1 MINDSIVYIIYHR
14 NKSNQYYILESFIL
28 HSILTVIFYK
38 FLNKLHKPV
47 VIFCKFLNKIILM
60 KYFLNFL
67 RNLIKELKDP
77 LNIIVYL
84 FVVLLFFS
92 PTIIGYLMVLCGCPA
107 THVAWATAYM
117 LFWAG
122 PFTPAIPIQLVI
134 TFAIARPLRRL
145 VDHIKY
151 RRKVR
156 WVL

>member
-1 MINDSIVYIIYHR
+1 MINNSIVYIIYHQ
-14 NKSNQYYILESFIL
+14 NKSNQYYILESFVL
-28 HSILTVIFYK
+28 HSILTVIFCK
-38 FLNKLHKPV
+38 FLNKLHKPA

-60 KYFLNFL
+60 KHFWIFLCRLL
-67 RNLIKELKDP
+67 RELKDP

-107 THVAWATAYM
+107 AHVAWATAYM

-122 PFTPAIPIQLVI
+122 PFTPAIPIQLAI

-145 VDHIKY
+145 INHIKY
-151 RRKVR
+151 KRKIR
-156 WVL
+156 WLL